1 MQTKLSIVLAALQI
15 IPAVSAGF
23 HLFDRHIQWNF
34 NECVDCPKKQD
45 CCFKNFSARDDVV
58 LVPSNQFNCNTIR
71 NKVRSQFLVMFR
83 LHCEPTLI
91 LTAKNYMEG
100 ISYTSN
106 IGHGTV
112 IKGQC
117 GSKSITLYPV
127 NNGKELEVWE
137 SGGSKMYGK
146 CYRQDAGKTMTCD
159 DDGGVSCRGFEGEP
173 IGGTCKI
180 KATDVWVCPV
190 SLC

>member
-1 MQTKLSIVLAALQI
+1 MQAKLSIVLAALQI

-34 NECVDCPKKQD
+34 NECVDCPKKQQ

-71 NKVRSQFLVMFR
+71 NK
-83 LHCEPTLI
+83 
-91 LTAKNYMEG
+91 NYMEG
-100 ISYTSN
+100 ISHTSH